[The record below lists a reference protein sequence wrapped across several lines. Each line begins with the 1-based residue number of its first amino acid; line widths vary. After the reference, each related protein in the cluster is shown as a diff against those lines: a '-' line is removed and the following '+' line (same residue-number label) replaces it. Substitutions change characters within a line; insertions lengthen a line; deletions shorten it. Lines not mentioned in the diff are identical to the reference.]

1 MRTLLVTGP
10 GGAGSSTVA
19 AATALA
25 LAGSGQRVVLLT
37 TAPPAVADLG
47 DVDVRVVQAGPAL
60 EAAWAGHADALAA
73 LVPVLTLPPATSVV
87 PPPGAGQVAL
97 LTELG
102 DAAGAADVVVVD
114 AGPLPQALE
123 LLALP
128 GATRWWLAQLAPP
141 RLRVLASVRA
151 LTGRGRAGAV
161 DAALAAVGALEA
173 ALARVPERPEVHLVV
188 APDDRAVPA
197 VRRAAAAAGLL
208 GLPLASVTLAR
219 LLPAGAGEWATAR
232 AAVQDR
238 VRDGLAG
245 FAVREVAEAPVPPSD
260 VPALV
265 ALGAE
270 LPGTA
275 PEPLPVPQARRE
287 GAGWVLPVPLPGAG
301 RGEVELTRWGDE
313 LVVGLAGLR
322 RSLPLDP
329 LLRRCTVTGAG
340 VQHPGT
346 RDAVLVVA
354 FAPDPAQWPADLL
367 AAEGAR

>member
-1 MRTLLVTGP
+1 MLL
-10 GGAGSSTVA
+10 A
-19 AATALA
+19 AA
-25 LAGSGQRVVLLT
+25 
-37 TAPPAVADLG
+37 PPPVDGLG
-47 DVDVRVVQAGPAL
+47 GTDGVDVRVVQAGPAL

-87 PPPGAGQVAL
+87 PPPGAGTVAL
-97 LTELG
+97 LTGLG
-102 DAAGAADVVVVD
+102 RVAGAADVVVVD

-128 GATRWWLAQLAPP
+128 GAARWWLAQLAPP

-151 LTGRGRAGAV
+151 LTGKGRAGAV
-161 DAALAAVGALEA
+161 DAALAAVAALEA
-173 ALARVPERPEVHLVV
+173 ALAQVPEAPEVHVVV
-188 APDDRAVPA
+188 APDGRAVPA
-197 VRRAAAAAGLL
+197 VRRAGAAAGLL
-208 GLPLASVTLAR
+208 GHPLASVTLAR
-219 LLPAGAGEWATAR
+219 VLPAGAGEWATAR

-238 VRDGLAG
+238 VRAELAG

-260 VPALV
+260 VPGLR

-270 LPGTA
+270 LPGTV
-275 PEPLPVPQARRE
+275 PEPLPVPRARRE

-301 RGEVELTRWGDE
+301 RGEVELTRWSDE

-329 LLRRCTVTGAG
+329 LLRRCTVTGAS

-346 RDAVLVVA
+346 PDAVLAVA